1 VPGGEYFSMRRFK
14 LIRKEDI
21 SKVSGIGYVA
31 EGCLFK
37 DGHCVLVWKSNHSSV
52 NVYSSLDDIL
62 HVHGHSGATKIEWI
76 DDEQHDF

>member
-1 VPGGEYFSMRRFK
+1 MRRFK
-14 LIRKEDI
+14 LIRKEDVSKI
-21 SKVSGIGYVA
+21 SGTGYVA

-52 NVYSSLDDIL
+52 NVYSSVEDIL
-62 HVHGHSGATKIEWI
+62 FVHGHGGATKIEWI